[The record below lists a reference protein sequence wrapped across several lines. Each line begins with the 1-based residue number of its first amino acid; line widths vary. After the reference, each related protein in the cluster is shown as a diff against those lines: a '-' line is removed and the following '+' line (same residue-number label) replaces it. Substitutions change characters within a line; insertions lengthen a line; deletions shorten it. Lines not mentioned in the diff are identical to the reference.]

1 MPLDDAR
8 GVGLRIRVARSL
20 MAGLR
25 VYLADA
31 LLLIMLRGRWD
42 RRDSRLTAMKP
53 YRCPNS
59 KLWLAVTASVVF
71 GIGGCGDSV
80 RHTVQVQ
87 PPQITLPTRIEPL
100 PTLPLDARPG
110 QLIGLNSGAPNGIR
124 LLLSTSQAALD
135 EGDKDFKAGHLGK
148 AREEFDQALDQLLAS
163 GFDVEGDVRL
173 SDLYH
178 HIVDTVSADEL
189 EAFRDGDGF
198 REQKATPAPID
209 EIADTIP
216 EPEVFDPN
224 LRGRAEGEVNSISHD
239 LPLTVN
245 DPVLAYLNYF
255 KTPRGS
261 AIVETGLRRAG
272 RYREMVQRVLREE
285 GVPQDLIYLAQAESA
300 FLPQAVSKA
309 GARGM
314 WQFMSFAGRKY
325 GLEKS
330 WWVDERQD
338 PEKATHA
345 AARDL
350 RDLYDQFGD
359 WYLAMAAY
367 NSGAGTVQHAI
378 ERTGYAD
385 FWELYRRNVLP
396 QETKNYVP
404 IILALTLISKDPA
417 RYGAVFEPEPA
428 LKVDAVKP
436 GQPIDLR
443 LVAETID
450 TDLETLRSL
459 NPQLLRLVTPA
470 DSDFVLRLPEGTS
483 ERFFAEIAAVPPE
496 KWVSWRRYKVEEGET
511 LSGVA
516 KKYRISPTEIA
527 NANDLP
533 LSVPLEQGQ
542 KLIIPAAAHSEAPA
556 GKMIRYRVRRTDSVA
571 SIADEFDVSATEV
584 RKWNRMKSDH
594 VVRGSWIRIYPGG
607 MSPAVAANPRE
618 TSSARAVAVRNAGS
632 KPGPIMEARSSKVV
646 HHVKQGETLWSIAR
660 AYRTT
665 VEAIQ
670 SGNRYL
676 FSRPVQVGD
685 TLTILSSL
693 SGH

>member
-1 MPLDDAR
+1 MPVNAEHKYIVSLAPASPDGKEWLLAQSRAAFDA
-8 GVGLRIRVARSL
+8 GE
-20 MAGLR
+20 
-25 VYLADA
+25 
-31 LLLIMLRGRWD
+31 
-42 RRDSRLTAMKP
+42 
-53 YRCPNS
+53 
-59 KLWLAVTASVVF
+59 
-71 GIGGCGDSV
+71 
-80 RHTVQVQ
+80 Q
-87 PPQITLPTRIEPL
+87 
-100 PTLPLDARPG
+100 
-110 QLIGLNSGAPNGIR
+110 
-124 LLLSTSQAALD
+124 
-135 EGDKDFKAGHLGK
+135 DFRAGHLGK
-148 AREEFDQALDQLLAS
+148 AREEFDQSLDELLAS
-163 GFDVEGDVRL
+163 GFDLE
-173 SDLYH
+173 SDPQLNGLYH
-178 HIVDTVSADEL
+178 HIVETVSEDEL

-209 EIADTIP
+209 EIAEEPIP
-216 EPEVFDPN
+216 QPEKFDPN
-224 LRGRAEGEVNSISHD
+224 LRGRAEGEVSSISHD

-272 RYREMVQRVLREE
+272 RYRAMVERVLREE
-285 GVPQDLIYLAQAESA
+285 GLPQDLIYLAQAESA
-300 FLPQAVSKA
+300 FQPQAVSKA

-350 RDLYDQFGD
+350 RDLYEQFGD

-367 NSGAGTVQHAI
+367 NSGAGTVQHAV

-385 FWELYRRNVLP
+385 FWALYRLNALP

-417 RYGAVFEPEPA
+417 RYGVTFEPEPA
-428 LKVDAVKP
+428 LKADTVKP

-459 NPQLLRLVTPA
+459 NPELLRLVTP
-470 DSDFVLRLPEGTS
+470 SDPEFVLRLPEGTA
-483 ERFFAEIAAVPPE
+483 ERFFSEIAAIPPE
-496 KWVSWRRYKVEEGET
+496 KWVSWRRHKVEQGET
-511 LSGVA
+511 LSAIA
-516 KKYRISPTEIA
+516 KRYRVLPVEVA
-527 NANDLP
+527 NANELP
-533 LSVPLEQGQ
+533 VGASLEEGQ
-542 KLIIPAAAHSEAPA
+542 KLIIPAAEHSEVAT
-556 GKMIRYRVRRTDSVA
+556 GKVIRYRVRRTDTVST
-571 SIADEFDVSATEV
+571 IADEFDVTATEL
-584 RKWNRMKSDH
+584 RKWNHLKSDH
-594 VVRGSWIRIYPGG
+594 VVRGMSLRVYPGG
-607 MSPAVAANPRE
+607 MTPALQDKPRE
-618 TSSARAVAVRNAGS
+618 AAPNALMARQTAPREAQ
-632 KPGPIMEARSSKVV
+632 PIMEARSSAVV
-646 HHVKQGETLWSIAR
+646 HHVKQGETLWSIAQ

-676 FSRPVQVGD
+676 FSRPLQVGD
-685 TLTILSSL
+685 TLTILSS
-693 SGH
+693 H